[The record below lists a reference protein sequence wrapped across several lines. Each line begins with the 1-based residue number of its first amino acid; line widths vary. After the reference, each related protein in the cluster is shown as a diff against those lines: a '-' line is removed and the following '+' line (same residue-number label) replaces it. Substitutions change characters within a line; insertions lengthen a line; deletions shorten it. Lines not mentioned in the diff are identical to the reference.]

1 MERISLIM
9 PLAVDEVLIPAGYI
23 LTIVDDRGEIVR
35 VRWGRR
41 SWNMSRA
48 LFDYAT
54 GRREQP

>member
-1 MERISLIM
+1 MERISLVM
-9 PLAVDEVLIPAGYI
+9 PLTVDEVLIPAGYI

-35 VRWGRR
+35 VACHNLV
-41 SWNMSRA
+41 WNMSRA